1 MPLPDSERTSVP
13 LGDAEVASW
22 VARAV
27 RHGRAADRQA
37 TLEMLL
43 YTFRESAPTDAARAR
58 VKAALELAGIQ
69 TTPDVLEAP
78 PGTTLKLAAPT
89 APMFIR
95 WGRRARMMA
104 LALGV
109 FLISAALAALI
120 AGGDDDTVPAGAT
133 GTVAA
138 GLGGASGPT
147 GPAAPAAPEAPV
159 PATSPKVVVKPLPRR
174 RRATRRS
181 TRARTRRPTPSP
193 SARASVTVRLDSG
206 PRPTFLC
213 VDDGAGNDLFKG
225 TLNGKRTFRGR
236 RVRINVGLETAK
248 VTVNGKKLALNTSP
262 AGFDI
267 TPKQQ
272 KRLGSGERPCA

>member
-1 MPLPDSERTSVP
+1 MPLPDSEHTSVP

-27 RHGRAADRQA
+27 RHGRAADRRA

-43 YTFRESAPTDAARAR
+43 YTFRESAPTDAARTR

-78 PGTTLKLAAPT
+78 PGTMLKLAAPT

-95 WGRRARMMA
+95 WGRRARVA
-104 LALGV
+104 VLALGV

-120 AGGDDDTVPAGAT
+120 ASGDDDEPQPTTVSGTIAT
-133 GTVAA
+133 GV
-138 GLGGASGPT
+138 GGAAPPT
-147 GPAAPAAPEAPV
+147 APL
-159 PATSPKVVVKPLPRR
+159 PATSPKVVVKPLPRMRSGSR
-174 RRATRRS
+174 RRSSSRARRS
-181 TRARTRRPTPSP
+181 TPAPAARS
-193 SARASVTVRLDSG
+193 SVTVRLDSG

-213 VDDGAGNDLFKG
+213 VDDGTGDNLFKG

-236 RVRINVGLETAK
+236 RIRINVGLETTR

-272 KRLGSGERPCA
+272 TRLASGERPCA